1 MNPVNS
7 DSVEERLLALEC
19 MVIYL
24 TVQLKV
30 HQQLLFRQAPV
41 SPTKSA
47 PEVDPVRAMVDY
59 QMGEAIRTLADRD
72 PAKAT
77 QLSRL
82 FEAMKQSPPSAS
94 PDSTV

>member
-1 MNPVNS
+1 
-7 DSVEERLLALEC
+7 
-19 MVIYL
+19 
-24 TVQLKV
+24 
-30 HQQLLFRQAPV
+30 
-41 SPTKSA
+41 
-47 PEVDPVRAMVDY
+47 MVDY